1 MIVID
6 SLSDKIARLEFD
18 GEMIEVPRSVVPA
31 DCKEGDILGFI
42 KLDKSEVVKK
52 GNDRLN
58 RMRAMSNTNNDCI
71 DL

>member
-31 DCKEGDILGFI
+31 DCKEGDILGFV